1 MPLPPAP
8 TKRAALLSSDA
19 YDAPA
24 RSSSKKPTRKPA
36 ARAAHADAAEQPSLA
51 SSALRTDAP
60 QASHPPTHPA
70 HHQPC

>member
-19 YDAPA
+19 YDATA
-24 RSSSKKPTRKPA
+24 RSSSKKSTRKPA
-36 ARAAHADAAEQPSLA
+36 ARAAHSDAAEQPSLA

-60 QASHPPTHPA
+60 QAFATHPA